1 MDLTV
6 PALMALLGICGGAVL
21 GAAARGAQM
30 CTLGAIEDASL
41 GGNFTRAKSWAL
53 TLAIAVAGS
62 QALDFFGI
70 VDLHQS
76 AYLGARLGLVGLVL
90 GGLLFGLGMA
100 LVGTC
105 SFGLLVRAAGGDL
118 RAWVS
123 LIIVAATGYMT
134 LAGITGVLRVALIE
148 PLAVDMSGFH
158 GQGAHDVLGGGIA
171 AQLAVTLTAITGLLI
186 FALSGGA
193 LLRRAALLA
202 GAAAIGLAIPF
213 GWLATGYIGADPF
226 DPQRVQSFS
235 YVRPVSQTLM
245 YLMTFSG
252 ATVSFGVGAV
262 AGALGGAG
270 VVVAWKRQFR
280 WEAFDD
286 QREMR
291 RHLFGAALMGI
302 GGVLALGC
310 TIGQGLSAMSTLSL
324 GAPVAL
330 VSIIAGAIV
339 GLRIL
344 VGSPGREIL
353 QQLLRP
359 LSAAAYA
366 VLPKR
371 APPNGRLKD

>member
-6 PALMALLGICGGAVL
+6 PALMALLGSCGGAVL

-41 GGNFTRAKSWAL
+41 GGNFTRAKAWAL
-53 TLAIAVAGS
+53 TLALAVAGS
-62 QALDFFGI
+62 QALDLSGVI
-70 VDLHQS
+70 NLHQS
-76 AYLGARLGLVGLVL
+76 VYLNARLGLVGLVL

-105 SFGLLVRAAGGDL
+105 SFGMLVRAAGGDL
-118 RAWVS
+118 RALVG
-123 LIIVAATGYMT
+123 LIVVAATGYMT
-134 LAGITGVLRVALIE
+134 LAGVTGVLRVALIE
-148 PLAVDMSGFH
+148 PLAVDMSSFH
-158 GQGAHDVLGGGIA
+158 GQGVHDVLGGGA
-171 AQLAVTLTAITGLLI
+171 AGQLAVTITVIGGLLI
-186 FALSGGA
+186 FAFSRRA
-193 LLRRAALLA
+193 LLRRPALIA
-202 GAAAIGLAIPF
+202 GATAIGVTIPF
-213 GWLATGYIGADPF
+213 GWLATGYFGADPF
-226 DPQRVQSFS
+226 DPQRVESFS
-235 YVRPVSQTLM
+235 YVRPLSDALM

-270 VVVAWKRQFR
+270 MVAAWKHQFR

-291 RHLFGAALMGI
+291 RHLLGAALMGI

-330 VSIIAGAIV
+330 ISIIVGAVV
-339 GLRIL
+339 GLQIL
-344 VGSPGREIL
+344 VGTPVPEV
-353 QQLLRP
+353 LRQP
-359 LSAAAYA
+359 RRLIHAATYA

-371 APPNGRLKD
+371 ITRNGRLED